1 MIRSKNIELDKA
13 LVNKTVK
20 IIAPSVSA
28 KKGTVTAKTAS
39 YSVVATDFD
48 SIFTNTGAAGA
59 ITLTLPS
66 AVAVEGKWLRVAVLA
81 AQTITLTPATGEKI
95 FLNGSGVASK
105 YVLIAGVIGNYTEIY
120 SDGVDY
126 IVTNYSGVLTKQA

>member
-20 IIAPSVSA
+20 IIAPSVNSKTA
-28 KKGTVTAKTAS
+28 TVTTKTADYTVLS
-39 YSVVATDFD
+39 SEFD
-48 SIFTNTGAAGA
+48 SIFNNTGDTWAQV
-59 ITLTLPS
+59 LTLPA
-66 AVAVEGKWLRVAVLA
+66 AVAVSGKTLRVAVTA
-81 AQTITLTPATGEKI
+81 AQTITLTPTTGEKI

-105 YVLIAGVIGNYTEIY
+105 YVLIAGVISNYVEVY

-126 IVTNYSGVLTKQA
+126 IVTNYSGVVTKEA